1 MLAAVNRV
9 EGTPMPPTID
19 TAANIVGAL
28 ISALARKGVL
38 SMDEA
43 DGIFDEAKA
52 ALGPFVSDDV
62 MASSVQMIE
71 RLRKQLHV
79 DQKVMS
85 PD

>member
-1 MLAAVNRV
+1 
-9 EGTPMPPTID
+9 
-19 TAANIVGAL
+19 
-28 ISALARKGVL
+28 
-38 SMDEA
+38 MDEA

>member
-28 ISALARKGVL
+28 ISTLARKGVL

-52 ALGPFVSDDV
+52 ALGPFVNDDV